1 MIREIKE
8 NEFREAVE
16 VITKSF
22 TTVADEFGFTAEN
35 APGFVA
41 FATDEGKLLFWKNE
55 QHRPMDRTLNVIV
68 EEKYV

>member
-16 VITKSF
+16 VITQSF
-22 TTVADEFGFTAEN
+22 TTGADEFGFTAEN
-35 APGFVA
+35 VPRFVA
-41 FATDEGKLLFWKNE
+41 FATDEGKPLFWKNE

-68 EEKYV
+68 VEKYV